1 MAITRDIRAGE
12 IKILSHNPFQN
23 QAQIFDKNQKFDK
36 IFQDKLQNLNGFE
49 YRLLFLSQPD
59 TFRYHNGTFSG
70 VSSFILNTIMKK
82 QNATFRATE
91 KFDVFGKNFSFQ
103 NFAKVYDSN
112 EYDLHFSPIFGKRT
126 HSTEPVTYY
135 NPMSICFAVPEKF
148 AKNSFQYFL
157 VSPFS
162 LEIWLLILG
171 SVLWSVLIWGFIYY
185 KKLSR
190 SPDSPS
196 KFLFAIVGYFFG
208 QDSPFQRLCLLQKCL
223 IGIFL
228 FGFFFLSNL
237 YTSELVSLQGESKII
252 REISNLDDIKSHN
265 LTVRVGLTAY
275 NLLNGSEKFSD
286 IMKNF
291 INESHVYDAHK
302 AIQNRE
308 GMAGRC
314 SVFSAMFSSKELFQ
328 YAADQYY
335 MLDEEFNYNFEYFFY
350 DRLNPYRYKLQQ
362 YIDMIFESGLTHYYR
377 VTQEPTKPKIK
388 ETEDQENLI
397 GFDDL
402 FLTFMF
408 YLIGNLLAFFAFLIK
423 IICARISKIILQRRN
438 RNRVQF
444 FQRNP

>member
-1 MAITRDIRAGE
+1 M
-12 IKILSHNPFQN
+12 SHNPFFN
-23 QAQIFDKNQKFDK
+23 QTQIFDKNQKFDK
-36 IFQDKLQNLNGFE
+36 IFQDKLRDLNGFE
-49 YRLLFLSQPD
+49 YRLLFVSQLD

-70 VSSFILNTIMKK
+70 VSSFVLDTITKK

-91 KFDVFGKNFSFQ
+91 KFEVFDKNFFIQ
-103 NFAKVYDSN
+103 NFAKIYDSN
-112 EYDLHFSPIFGKRT
+112 EYDLHFSSIFGKRT

-135 NPMSICFAVPEKF
+135 NPLSFCFAVPEIF
-148 AKNSFQYFL
+148 AKKSFRYFL

-171 SVLWSVLIWGFIYY
+171 SVFWSVLIWGFIYY

-196 KFLFAIVGYFFG
+196 KFSFAIVGYFFG

-237 YTSELVSLQGESKII
+237 YTSQLVSLQGESKIV
-252 REISNLDDIKSHN
+252 REISNLEDIKTQN
-265 LTVRVGLTAY
+265 LTVTVGITAY
-275 NLLNGSEKFSD
+275 NLLNGSEKYSD
-286 IMKNF
+286 IMKLF
-291 INESHVYDAHK
+291 KNESSPYNAHK
-302 AIQNRE
+302 AIRNRE
-308 GMAGRC
+308 GLAGRC
-314 SVFSAMFSSKELFQ
+314 GMVSAMFSSKELFQ

-335 MLDEEFNYNFEYFFY
+335 IIDEEFNYNFEYFFY
-350 DRLNPYRYKLQQ
+350 DRLNPYRYKLQH

-377 VTQEPTKPKIK
+377 VTQEPTKPKII
-388 ETEDQENLI
+388 ESEDQENLI

-408 YLIGNLLAFFAFLIK
+408 YLIGNLLAFFAFLIE
-423 IICARISKIILQRRN
+423 IICARISKMISQRRN

-444 FQRNP
+444 FHRNP

>member
-1 MAITRDIRAGE
+1 MNIDCYFY
-12 IKILSHNPFQN
+12 LN
-23 QAQIFDKNQKFDK
+23 QT
-36 IFQDKLQNLNGFE
+36 
-49 YRLLFLSQPD
+49 LFVLD
-59 TFRYHNGTFSG
+59 
-70 VSSFILNTIMKK
+70 TIMKK
-82 QNATFRATE
+82 QNASFRATE
-91 KFDVFGKNFSFQ
+91 KFDLFSKNFSPQ

-112 EYDLHFSPIFGKRT
+112 EYDLQFSLVFGKRT
-126 HSTEPVTYY
+126 HSTEPITYY
-135 NPMSICFAVPEKF
+135 NPLNFCFAVPEKF
-148 AKNSFQYFL
+148 TKNSFRYFL

-171 SVLWSVLIWGFIYY
+171 SVLCSALIWGFIYY

-237 YTSELVSLQGESKII
+237 YTSQLVSLQGESKVI
-252 REISNLDDIKSHN
+252 RGISNLDDIKTHN
-265 LTVRVGLTAY
+265 LTVRVGFTAY
-275 NLLNGSEKFSD
+275 NFFNGSEKFSD

-302 AIQNRE
+302 AIRNRE

-314 SVFSAMFSSKELFQ
+314 TMLSAMFSLKELFQ

-335 MLDEEFNYNFEYFFY
+335 IIDEEFNYNFQYFFY
-350 DRLNPYRYKLQQ
+350 DRLNPYRYKLQY
-362 YIDMIFESGLTHYYR
+362 YIDMIFEGALIHYYR
-377 VTQEPTKPKIK
+377 VTQEPTKPKIEK
-388 ETEDQENLI
+388 SGDQENLI

-402 FLTFMF
+402 FLTFIF
-408 YLIGNLLAFFAFLIK
+408 YLIGNLLAFFAFLIE
-423 IICARISKIILQRRN
+423 ILWARISKIISQRRN

-444 FQRNP
+444 FHRNP

>member
-1 MAITRDIRAGE
+1 MAITRDFRARE
-12 IKILSHNPFQN
+12 IKIISHNPFFN
-23 QAQIFDKNQKFDK
+23 QTQIYDQNQKFDK
-36 IFQDKLQNLNGFE
+36 IFQDKLRDLNGFE

-59 TFRYHNGTFSG
+59 TFRYHNGKFSG

-82 QNATFRATE
+82 QNATFRAIE
-91 KFDVFGKNFSFQ
+91 KFDLFSKNFSPQ
-103 NFAKVYDSN
+103 NFAKIYDSN
-112 EYDLHFSPIFGKRT
+112 EYDLQFSLVFGKRT

-135 NPMSICFAVPEKF
+135 NPLSFCFAVPEKF
-148 AKNSFQYFL
+148 TKNSFRYFL

-171 SVLWSVLIWGFIYY
+171 SVLWSALIWGFIYY
-185 KKLSR
+185 KKLSH

-208 QDSPFQRLCLLQKCL
+208 QDSTFQRLCLLQKCL

-228 FGFFFLSNL
+228 FGFFFLGNL
-237 YTSELVSLQGESKII
+237 YTSQLVSLQGESKVI
-252 REISNLDDIKSHN
+252 REISNLDDIKSQN
-265 LTVRVGLTAY
+265 LTVRVGRTPYLFF
-275 NLLNGSEKFSD
+275 NGSEKFSD

-291 INESHVYDAHK
+291 IKESHAYDTRK
-302 AIQNRE
+302 AIKNLE
-308 GMAGRC
+308 GISAKCTML
-314 SVFSAMFSSKELFQ
+314 SAMFSSKELFQ

-335 MLDEEFNYNFEYFFY
+335 IIDEEFNYNFEYFFY

-362 YIDMIFESGLTHYYR
+362 YIDMIFEGALTHYYR
-377 VTQEPTKPKIK
+377 VTQEPTKPKIEK
-388 ETEDQENLI
+388 SEDQENLI

-408 YLIGNLLAFFAFLIK
+408 YLAGNLLAFFAFLIE
-423 IICARISKIILQRRN
+423 IICAKISKMFSQRRN

-444 FQRNP
+444 FHRNP